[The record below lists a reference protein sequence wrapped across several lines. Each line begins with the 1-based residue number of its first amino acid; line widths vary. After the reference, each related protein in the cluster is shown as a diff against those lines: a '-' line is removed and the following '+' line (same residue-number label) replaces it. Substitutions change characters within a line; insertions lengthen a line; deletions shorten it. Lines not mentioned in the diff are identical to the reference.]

1 MLNKIIHYSIHN
13 RILVIIAALLLVI
26 AGTVVSK
33 NMEVDIFPD
42 LNAPTVTVLTEAPGL
57 APEEVEKIV
66 TFPLETAL
74 NGATDVRRVRSSSTT
89 GFSVLWV
96 EFDWGTDIY
105 RARQIVSEKLS
116 AVSDEFPETV
126 GKPTLGPQSSI
137 LGEMLIVSLTS
148 DSTSLEELRTIAD
161 WTFRPRL
168 LSTSGVAQATVI
180 GGDIKEYQILMN
192 PAKMKYYGVT
202 LDEITAATEGFNQ
215 NSSGG
220 VLYQWGNEYIVRGVV
235 ATDRPEEMARAV
247 IKTVDGQPVTVG
259 DVAEVRTGG
268 KTPLLG
274 LASEKGHPAVLITVT
289 KQPATNTIELTKK
302 LDESIAELSS
312 KLPEGI
318 HVSTDIFRQ
327 ANFIESSIDN
337 VQKSLLEGSIF
348 VVIVLF
354 LFLMSTRTT
363 VISLIALPLSLLTA
377 ILTLQAMGLTI
388 NTMSLGG
395 MAIAIGS
402 LVDDAIIDVENVY
415 KRLRENHA
423 LPPGERRGTLSVV
436 FDASVEIRSSVV
448 HATIIT
454 IVAFIPLFFL
464 SGMEGRMLRPLG
476 ISFIVSLFASM
487 IVAVTLTPVLCSM
500 LLTGEKTLRKA
511 EKEPPVSAWLK
522 RHYRN
527 ALERLMRHKKAALGT
542 MCVLFIG
549 AIAMFATMGRS
560 FLPGF
565 NEGSLTINISTL
577 PGISLPE
584 SDRIGQTV
592 EQILLTVPEIQT
604 VARKTGR
611 AELDEHALGVNA
623 SEIEAPFVL
632 EDRSRDEF
640 MADVREKLS
649 KVKGISV
656 EIGQPISHRIDA
668 MLSGTKANIAI
679 KLFGDDLNKMF
690 NIGQD
695 IKNKIAGVEGIAD
708 LTLEPQI
715 ERAQLQIIPRRDVL
729 AKYGITLSEFAE
741 FISTALSGK
750 VVSQVYDQGRTY
762 DVTLKADDASR
773 ESIEAISGL
782 YLDSPNGKVP
792 LEQVAEVR
800 SAAGPNTI
808 SRENVRRKIVI
819 SANVSSGDLRGVVNG
834 IQKIID
840 TQVDM
845 PQGYHVEYGG
855 QFESEQQAS
864 NTLSLTS
871 LLSLIA
877 VFLLLYQEFRS
888 VKLSG
893 LIMLNM
899 PFALIGGVAA
909 IWLTS
914 GIVSIPAIIGFIS
927 LLGIA
932 TRNGIL
938 LVSRY
943 NQLIGEGESLDR
955 AVLHGS
961 MDRLNPI
968 LMTALSSALA
978 LIPLAV
984 AGDLPGN
991 EIQSPMAKVILGG
1004 LLTSTLLNVFIV
1016 PIVYK
1021 LINSKKQII

>member
-116 AVSDEFPETV
+116 TVSDEFPETV

-192 PAKMKYYGVT
+192 PAKMKYYGIT

-235 ATDRPEEMARAV
+235 ATDQPEEMARAV

-377 ILTLQAMGLTI
+377 ILTLKAMGLTI

-695 IKNKIAGVEGIAD
+695 IKNKISGVEGIAD

-819 SANVSSGDLRGVVNG
+819 SANVSSGDLRGVVND

-840 TQVDM
+840 TQVDI

-877 VFLLLYQEFRS
+877 IFLLLYQEFRS

>member
-116 AVSDEFPETV
+116 TVSDEFPETV

-192 PAKMKYYGVT
+192 PAKMKYYGIT

-235 ATDRPEEMARAV
+235 ATDQPEEMARAV

-377 ILTLQAMGLTI
+377 ILTLKAMGLTI

-695 IKNKIAGVEGIAD
+695 IKNKISGVEGIAD

-773 ESIEAISGL
+773 GSIEAISGL

-819 SANVSSGDLRGVVNG
+819 SANVSSGDLRGVVND

-840 TQVDM
+840 TQVNM

-871 LLSLIA
+871 FLSLIA
-877 VFLLLYQEFRS
+877 IFLLLYQEFRS